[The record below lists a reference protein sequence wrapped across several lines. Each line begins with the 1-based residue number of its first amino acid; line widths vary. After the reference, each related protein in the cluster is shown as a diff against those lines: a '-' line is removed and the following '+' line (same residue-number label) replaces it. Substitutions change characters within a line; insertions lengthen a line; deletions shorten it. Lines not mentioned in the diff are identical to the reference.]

1 MATHLRTWSTNYVYS
16 GTANPEL
23 VDQYGQIRVYLD
35 SQSVENNTSS
45 IYIDHYVYCYNAG
58 SYLAASTTVTSKYK
72 ANNGSFGGT
81 SKSVSKDATPY
92 ETRWV
97 YLGRTWHT
105 IKHNDNG
112 TATLWVSGSIY
123 DSASRTTRTSSFGEP
138 NRGNT
143 PLPTIKR
150 MSTMT
155 ATRANIGEVSQ
166 LTITQRNTAYTHS
179 IKYQFGELTGYILA
193 DGTTTDAETK
203 LSETSIGFTIPT
215 SFYEQIPDTKEGT
228 CTLTI
233 TTYNGDTVIGTA
245 QTTTFFVDVA
255 DNDENRPNLEV
266 SVVDINEATKAL
278 TDVDN
283 KLIKGYSTAS
293 ISYEASGNN
302 FATITSVTLN
312 GETVT
317 ESPVIIPRFSADKI
331 EVIATDSRTFPT
343 TKEPDYELID
353 YFEPTISIKAKRTSP
368 TEDEILLSFSG
379 NVFNESFGS
388 VMNELSLSWVYR
400 IKNDEEW
407 TTGGT
412 FTKDTDYVIVD
423 NFFHSG
429 TGESESAISLGEL
442 FSYENNYEIGVVY
455 GDKLFGPIT
464 TATVVSK
471 GKPILNWN
479 DKMVNVNGD
488 LYINGEH
495 FSGGDTLPIGAI
507 VDYDGDTVPEGYEI
521 VAEPTYSTEEQ
532 KTGETWESGKPIYRK
547 VFTLTKGTD
556 FTSNN
561 TSVDHNIANID
572 EVIDL
577 KVMSLDSN
585 TGLYRP
591 LPWAYYTTQSDSKYY
606 GGVAVDK
613 TRFKLEIGTT
623 FYSDSSLSFKII
635 IEYTKTTD

>member
-16 GTANPEL
+16 GTANPATYY
-23 VDQYGQIRVYLD
+23 DQYGQVRVYLD

-58 SYLAASTTVTSKYK
+58 TYLATSTTVTSKYK

-105 IKHNDNG
+105 INHNANG

-123 DSASRTTRTSSFGEP
+123 DSASKTTRTSSFGEP

-143 PLPTIKR
+143 PLPTIPR
-150 MSTMT
+150 MSTVT

-166 LTITQRNTAYTHS
+166 LTVSQRNTAFTHS
-179 IKYQFGELTGYILA
+179 IKYEFGGLTGYILA
-193 DGTTTDAETK
+193 DGTATDVETK

-215 SFYEQIPDTKEGT
+215 SFYEQIPGAKEGQV
-228 CTLTI
+228 TLTI
-233 TTYNGDTVIGTA
+233 TTYNGDTKIGSA

-255 DNDENRPNLEV
+255 DNEENRPNLTV
-266 SVVDINEATKAL
+266 SVVDINDKTKAL
-278 TDVDN
+278 TDVDT

-302 FATITSVTLN
+302 FATITGVTLN

-317 ESPVIIPRFSADKI
+317 ESPVPIPRFSAEKI
-331 EVIATDSRTFPT
+331 EVIATDSRTFST
-343 TKEPDYELID
+343 TKTPDYTLIE
-353 YFEPTISIKAKRTSP
+353 YFNPTISIKAKRTAP

-379 NVFNESFGS
+379 NIFNKSFGD

-400 IKNDEEW
+400 IRGKEDW
-407 TTGGT
+407 IVGGT
-412 FTKDTDYVIVD
+412 FEKDVDYVIVD
-423 NFFHSG
+423 NTYQSRKVYENG
-429 TGESESAISLGEL
+429 IETNEISLGTI
-442 FSYENNYEIGVVY
+442 FSYKETYEIGVKY
-455 GDKLFGPIT
+455 GDKLFDPIITST
-464 TATVVSK
+464 TVSK

-521 VAEPTYSTEEQ
+521 VAETTYSTEEQ
-532 KTGETWESGKPIYRK
+532 KTGETWIDGRPIYRK
-547 VFTLTKGTD
+547 VIDFGLLNQQGTLYK
-556 FTSNN
+556 
-561 TSVDHNIANID
+561 DHNIKNLGQIVTARAIGYVDGMYYPIPFAAVSSMFSSKNIGFR
-572 EVIDL
+572 VN
-577 KVMSLDSN
+577 S
-585 TGLYRP
+585 
-591 LPWAYYTTQSDSKYY
+591 TQAMI
-606 GGVAVDK
+606 GV
-613 TRFKLEIGTT
+613 GTT
-623 FYSDSSLSFKII
+623 TDFYTHTAIAIL
-635 IEYTKTTD
+635 EYTKTTD